1 MFNSEWKGQCPA
13 ARELRESKCNCLGE
27 LVGFQTFPKTQTPKK
42 IATAFGG
49 LKLHDSIKLAE
60 AVRKYHLPDF
70 SNWKN
75 HAAFARE
82 TLTEQLKKLA
92 PYLELVANGDV
103 GKLQSTGYDLRHD
116 SVQPVNPNPLPAP
129 ANFNFVRGDV
139 SGTMVAWADSL
150 PGAGSYIL
158 QICLGDPS
166 VEANWLTKTTSLHC
180 SNIITDSYTPGKICY
195 ARMCG
200 IGINGPGVWAVSPGV
215 MVV

>member
-1 MFNSEWKGQCPA
+1 MQPKLIISFEKLSEPLFDTKTDLIYVSLDGNINYPLPWPVYVPQLADILTAKSVYHTLFEA
-13 ARELRESKCNCLGE
+13 AQSGDA
-27 LVGFQTFPKTQTPKK
+27 VK
-42 IATAFGG
+42 I
-49 LKLHDSIKLAE
+49 
-60 AVRKYHLPDF
+60 
-70 SNWKN
+70 SNRI
-75 HAAFARE
+75 AARE

-166 VEANWLTKTTSLHC
+166 VEANWLTKTTALHC
-180 SNIITDSYTPGKICY
+180 SNIITDSYTPGNICY

>member
-75 HAAFARE
+75 HAAFAR
-82 TLTEQLKKLA
+82 A
-92 PYLELVANGDV
+92 FA
-103 GKLQSTGYDLRHD
+103 
-116 SVQPVNPNPLPAP
+116 
-129 ANFNFVRGDV
+129 
-139 SGTMVAWADSL
+139 
-150 PGAGSYIL
+150 
-158 QICLGDPS
+158 CLGK
-166 VEANWLTKTTSLHC
+166 ALRTS
-180 SNIITDSYTPGKICY
+180 
-195 ARMCG
+195 
-200 IGINGPGVWAVSPGV
+200 IGR
-215 MVV
+215 